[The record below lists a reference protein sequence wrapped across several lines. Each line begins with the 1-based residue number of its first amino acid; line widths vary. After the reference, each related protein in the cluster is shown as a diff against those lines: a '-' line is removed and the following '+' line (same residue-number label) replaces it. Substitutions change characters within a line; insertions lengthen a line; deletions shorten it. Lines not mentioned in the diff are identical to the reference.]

1 MKKKVYQKAT
11 MKVVKVACEH
21 QLLAASGG
29 ESGSVSPKV
38 LNGTNSNWRELE

>member
-21 QLLAASGG
+21 QLLSTSG
-29 ESGSVSPKV
+29 EGSIGPKT
-38 LNGTNSNWRELE
+38 LSGTNSHWRELE

>member
-29 ESGSVSPKV
+29 ESVSASPKV
-38 LNGTNSNWRELE
+38 LHGTNTNWRELE

>member
-29 ESGSVSPKV
+29 ESSPKV